1 MPIISIR
8 ELAPFVLG
16 DNDTD
21 VVINGVH
28 FNRTALTLF
37 NYTLYSN
44 GTLSNGSN
52 CWLAF
57 DIFQPHMLNLNGT
70 FLNATTCYTPII
82 ALQDHG
88 KVGIAFAAM
97 FAVSIL
103 FTLLN
108 LRKHGK
114 SFLPAEKRWK
124 AVGRRW
130 PWYWLLFVAVCG
142 VISGFMSIDVDRD
155 YLQSLPLILQSL
167 FYYLMLPSVMAAVWE
182 GVRHWYE

>member
-1 MPIISIR
+1 MPLISVR
-8 ELAPFVLG
+8 EIAPLEVG
-16 DNDTD
+16 NNATD
-21 VVINGVH
+21 VIINGVH
-28 FNRTALTLF
+28 FNGTALNLF

-57 DIFQPHMLNLNGT
+57 DIFQPQMHLNGT
-70 FLNATTCYTPII
+70 FLNATSCYTPIVD
-82 ALQDHG
+82 LQDRG
-88 KVGIAFAAM
+88 KIGIAFAAM
-97 FAVSIL
+97 FAGSIL

-114 SFLPAEKRWK
+114 TFLPPEKRWR
-124 AVGRRW
+124 AIGRRW
-130 PWYWLLFVAVCG
+130 LWYWLLFTAVCG

-167 FYYLMLPSVMAAVWE
+167 FYYLMLPSAMAAVWE
-182 GVRHWYE
+182 GVRHW

>member
-1 MPIISIR
+1 MLAMILSAR
-8 ELAPFVLG
+8 EIAPFELG
-16 DNDTD
+16 HNNTD

-28 FNRTALTLF
+28 FNRTALGAF

-57 DIFQPHMLNLNGT
+57 DIFQPRMNPNGT
-70 FLNATTCYTPII
+70 FLNATSCYTPIVD
-82 ALQDHG
+82 LQDRG

-97 FAVSIL
+97 FAASIV

-108 LRKHGK
+108 LRKHGRTY
-114 SFLPAEKRWK
+114 LPPEKRWK
-124 AVGRRW
+124 AVSRRW
-130 PWYWLLFVAVCG
+130 VWYWLLVVAVCG
-142 VISGFMSIDVDRD
+142 IISGFMSVDVDRD

-182 GVRHWYE
+182 GVRHW